1 MQVSEA
7 WGIGHLERMQVGIP
21 GGNSGVEQRRARGKA
36 LAVCSRERKMRRAG
50 HQQWE
55 EGAGRGTGCGRAGY
69 ACRRERAQLLEGSSC
84 LAVLQDVFG
93 RMGESLIACLPSDI
107 LGSFH
112 SFSHV
117 FADIFSARSH
127 CTSTNTKKLDQ
138 LRNGAGDGS
147 TSSVL
152 NTLQIFILREI
163 KTLQRS
169 LKGMY
174 TAHWSVSWLLQ
185 Y

>member
-1 MQVSEA
+1 
-7 WGIGHLERMQVGIP
+7 
-21 GGNSGVEQRRARGKA
+21 
-36 LAVCSRERKMRRAG
+36 MRRAG

-185 Y
+185 YWFSSLLVVWESSSYDSGPWAPASVRENQEKLLAPVF